1 MSVIVDKNVDAKLR
15 DGTVLRADVYR
26 PAQEGNYPVLVQRTP
41 YNKEFWPF
49 TWPLLDPV
57 RAAEAGYVV
66 AIQDVRARWA
76 SDGEE
81 FFLYR
86 DEFDDGHDTVGWAA
100 NLPYSNGDVGLYG
113 ISYMGGSS
121 WNAASTAP
129 PAL

>member
-1 MSVIVDKNVDAKLR
+1 MKHRSISSPTRQLNRSWIRGRGVLTNLQQSKTR

-26 PAQEGNYPVLVQRTP
+26 PAQEGTYPVLVQRTP

-49 TWPLLDPV
+49 TFPLLDPL

-81 FFLYR
+81 FFLY
-86 DEFDDGHDTVGWAA
+86 
-100 NLPYSNGDVGLYG
+100 
-113 ISYMGGSS
+113 
-121 WNAASTAP
+121 
-129 PAL
+129 